1 MRFVRFLMRLVIGF
15 AFGIATMLALS
26 PALASFTPV
35 DPDSGYAASITLIA
49 IAAVSALCAFAPSIR
64 RAFGR
69 GFLTLG
75 AAVFF
80 LPLSAMLLSG
90 AAFSEVVGTASD
102 TDIGMAAVGAGLA
115 GGAITAAAAI
125 VGFILG
131 TIFLITGL
139 VLSLGGRREVVIYDQ
154 ERGRR
159 RPIDTDT
166 SGASVRTE
174 PPVTR

>member
-1 MRFVRFLMRLVIGF
+1 MKFFRFLVRLIIGF

-26 PALASFTPV
+26 PALASFASGG
-35 DPDSGYAASITLIA
+35 PDSGLATGITLVV
-49 IAAVSALCAFAPSIR
+49 IAAVAGLCALAPSMR

-69 GFLTLG
+69 GFLALG

-80 LPLSAMLLSG
+80 LPLSAMLISG
-90 AAFSEVVGTASD
+90 AAFNEVVGTASD
-102 TDIGMAAVGAGLA
+102 TDKGMAAVGAGLA

-125 VGFILG
+125 IGFILG

-159 RPIDTDT
+159 GSTDT
-166 SGASVRTE
+166 SSATARIE
-174 PPVTR
+174 PPAMR